1 MKIIKKKFNSD
12 LKKYFLFENNPT
24 IAVAVSG
31 GPDSLALINLMNDW
45 IKNQRGKVIAILI
58 DHKLRKES
66 YNECII
72 TKKYLNSLNIESK
85 IIRISK
91 NKLKKKNMNEARIN
105 RYHKLIS
112 YCKNKKILHLFL
124 GHHYDD
130 NLETFLIRKN
140 CL

>member
-72 TKKYLNSLNIESK
+72 TKKYLNSLNIK
-85 IIRISK
+85 
-91 NKLKKKNMNEARIN
+91 
-105 RYHKLIS
+105 
-112 YCKNKKILHLFL
+112 
-124 GHHYDD
+124 
-130 NLETFLIRKN
+130 
-140 CL
+140 